1 MIQTVD
7 SSKIDLTAARAF
19 IAEPKATTLDQKV
32 EIYKKEIEA
41 STPIYKAS
49 KAETFVEPISLA
61 IKVLELVCESLDL
74 DQDKVKSKSRLRILV
89 EARQI
94 YSYIIMKV
102 STIHVTLSDA
112 GSVMNKDHATVLHGV
127 QQAINL
133 NETNIPF
140 SKKLDKC
147 MGEFTKRFSGAE
159 YYIMDF
165 INIPQF

>member
-1 MIQTVD
+1 MIQKVD
-7 SSKIDLTAARAF
+7 SAKIDLTAARAF
-19 IAEPKATTLDQKV
+19 IAEPKATTLERKV

-41 STPIYKAS
+41 SIPIYKAS
-49 KAETFVEPISLA
+49 KEESYVLPLSHAS
-61 IKVLELVCESLDL
+61 KVFELVCESLDL
-74 DQDKVKSKSRLRILV
+74 DQERVKSKTRLRILV

-102 STIHVTLSDA
+102 STIHVTLADA

-147 MGEFTKRFSGAE
+147 MNEFTKRFSGAE

>member
-1 MIQTVD
+1 MLVN
-7 SSKIDLTAARAF
+7 SSNINTSQVHKMFDA
-19 IAEPKATTLDQKV
+19 PKATTL
-32 EIYKKEIEA
+32 EKKEIEA

-49 KAETFVEPISLA
+49 KAETYVEPISHA
-61 IKVLELVCESLDL
+61 RKVLELVCESLDL
-74 DQDKVKSKSRLRILV
+74 EQERVKSKNRVRTLV

-94 YSYIIMKV
+94 YSFIIMKV
-102 STIHVTLSDA
+102 STVQVTLADA

-147 MGEFTKRFSGAE
+147 MNEFTKRFSGAE

>member
-1 MIQTVD
+1 MFE
-7 SSKIDLTAARAF
+7 A
-19 IAEPKATTLDQKV
+19 PKATTLEQKV
-32 EIYKKEIEA
+32 QTYKKEIEA

-49 KAETFVEPISLA
+49 KAETYVEPISHA
-61 IKVLELVCESLDL
+61 RKVLELVCECLDL
-74 DQDKVKSKSRLRILV
+74 DQDMVKSKNRVRSLV

-94 YSYIIMKV
+94 YSFIIMKV
-102 STIHVTLSDA
+102 STIQVTLSDA
-112 GSVMNKDHATVLHGV
+112 GVVMNKDHATVLHGV

-147 MGEFTKRFSGAE
+147 MNEFTKRFSGAE